1 MMEVDLPNE
10 STESITEDH
19 DYSTPLSAG
28 LRQLMTGTAVQVQK
42 NDDSLDLD
50 VTLGQRQQNAWKIVQ
65 ETDDKTGTVLEYA
78 SNQPI
83 EEQVVTDDKTDTVLE
98 CASNQPIEE
107 QVISD
112 DKTDTVL
119 ENSSNQPMEEQ
130 EITDDKTDT
139 VLKNSSNQPME
150 EQEITDD
157 KTGTVLENSS
167 NQSMEE
173 QVIETEVVELRKQ
186 PLFGILP
193 RRLEEHYYQPYQSHP
208 VDLSTSLRDVI
219 NILTFFKI

>member
-1 MMEVDLPNE
+1 
-10 STESITEDH
+10 
-19 DYSTPLSAG
+19 
-28 LRQLMTGTAVQVQK
+28 
-42 NDDSLDLD
+42 
-50 VTLGQRQQNAWKIVQ
+50 
-65 ETDDKTGTVLEYA
+65 
-78 SNQPI
+78 
-83 EEQVVTDDKTDTVLE
+83 
-98 CASNQPIEE
+98 
-107 QVISD
+107 
-112 DKTDTVL
+112 VL
-119 ENSSNQPMEEQ
+119 ENSSNQSMEEQ

-173 QVIETEVVELRKQ
+173 KQVIETEVVKIPKQ

-219 NILTFFKI
+219 NIITFFKNFNFSYLFFKSFRATKSTSFHHQ